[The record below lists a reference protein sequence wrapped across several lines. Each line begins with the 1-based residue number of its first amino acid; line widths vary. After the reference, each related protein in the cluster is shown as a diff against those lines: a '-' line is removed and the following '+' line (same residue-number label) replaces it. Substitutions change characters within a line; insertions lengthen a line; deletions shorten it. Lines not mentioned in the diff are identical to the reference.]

1 MHAWPPLRSRGRKQP
16 ACQGSSPV
24 GAERLAFRAT
34 EAVGHF
40 CNSGEKRTI
49 GGLGALE
56 NPRAS
61 FLTCC
66 TTDLEVDLYQPTKAG
81 VGLPWSAIRKSHPIG

>member
-40 CNSGEKRTI
+40 CNRGEKWTI

-56 NPRAS
+56 NRERHFSGAARQIQRLICISQRRPASAYRGVLLERAI
-61 FLTCC
+61 
-66 TTDLEVDLYQPTKAG
+66 Q
-81 VGLPWSAIRKSHPIG
+81 

>member
-40 CNSGEKRTI
+40 CNRGEKGTI
-49 GGLGALE
+49 GGLGALKI
-56 NPRAS
+56 AS
-61 FLTCC
+61 VISQVLR
-66 TTDLEVDLYQPTKAG
+66 DRSRG
-81 VGLPWSAIRKSHPIG
+81 